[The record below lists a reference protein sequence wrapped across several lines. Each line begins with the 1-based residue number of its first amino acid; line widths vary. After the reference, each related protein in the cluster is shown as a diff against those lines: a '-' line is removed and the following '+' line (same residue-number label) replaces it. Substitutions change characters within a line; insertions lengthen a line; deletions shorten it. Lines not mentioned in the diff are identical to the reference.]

1 MANDK
6 VSRESIEAGILQDE
20 KEHAQHL
27 QNSYE
32 IAKQLG
38 YTVPSSGAP
47 LPELN
52 PDGSYANPEDEMP
65 AEDEDPK
72 PVVK

>member
-1 MANDK
+1 MANDQ
-6 VSRESIEAGILQDE
+6 VSRESIDAGILQDE

-27 QNSYE
+27 QNSYQ

-38 YTVPSSGAP
+38 ITVPSAGVP

-65 AEDEDPK
+65 AEDDTP
-72 PVVK
+72 